1 MENSKIGFSIF
12 GIFVI
17 AIIIGGFY
25 FMKQSDN
32 KENTNTFNKES
43 VKEKEIDIRLDNT
56 KDYIYFTDSDVFSEE
71 LNIDYRTIN
80 FNFDDKN
87 NIAEKLNNENDKLKA
102 TLKIDNDLDD
112 DDQYNKL
119 ESAKYNI
126 YEVYMFDKY
135 ISLVI
140 DYYEFDRDD
149 IISYLYS
156 KTYVFDKNTGSL
168 ITEDDLL
175 KEFNLSKSDALD
187 KIKDYVK
194 DQDILKDDIELD
206 ADATISNID
215 ELAVYVDKI
224 GRLTVSVVVKN
235 NQKDY
240 NENIIIN

>member
-56 KDYIYFTDSDVFSEE
+56 KDYIYFTDSEVFSEE

-112 DDQYNKL
+112 DDDYDKL

-149 IISYLYS
+149 IISYLYT